1 MKDKLINL
9 SLATIILTCALYTAA
24 TIGYTK
30 GYDKA
35 SEAPISDYV
44 TFSDYQST
52 YKLHKDSQ
60 YRVEQI
66 TDNFKV
72 YYFIYLWHEGN
83 HLVVEY
89 SDTVIDGQ
97 FTFAKHWADSFILA
111 LKGE

>member
-1 MKDKLINL
+1 MKAIN
-9 SLATIILTCALYTAA
+9 IILVVISLIWGALLFEGM
-24 TIGYTK
+24 GYAR

-35 SEAPISDYV
+35 SEQPTSDYIE
-44 TFSDYQST
+44 FSDYQSS
-52 YKLHKDSQ
+52 YRLHKDSQ

-66 TDNFKV
+66 TDNFKS

-83 HLVVEY
+83 HMVVEY